1 MTQSNVYKKTIRQY
15 NSPPPLNT
23 FSQDFVTKSGVRIS
37 APLYVNISQET
48 RKEWLNKLRRL
59 ASSTTVREVTSA
71 SGISTEISTN
81 TDAGIESYL
90 GLTLDTL
97 RSTVLYQRGVI
108 AIDMVL
114 KLQSVTGIEAVSE
127 KDIAAALKA
136 RVEDVK
142 AFIANHAFEAE

>member
-1 MTQSNVYKKTIRQY
+1 MTQSISYKSTVRQY

-23 FSQDFVTKSGVRIS
+23 SNKDFITKSGVRIS

-48 RKEWLNKLRRL
+48 RKEWLNELRRL
-59 ASSTTVREVTSA
+59 ASATTVREVSSA
-71 SGISTEISTN
+71 SGITTETSTN
-81 TDAGIESYL
+81 ADAGIESYL

-97 RSTVLYQRGVI
+97 RSSVLFQRGGI
-108 AIDMVL
+108 AIDMLL

-142 AFIANHAFEAE
+142 SFIADHAFEAE